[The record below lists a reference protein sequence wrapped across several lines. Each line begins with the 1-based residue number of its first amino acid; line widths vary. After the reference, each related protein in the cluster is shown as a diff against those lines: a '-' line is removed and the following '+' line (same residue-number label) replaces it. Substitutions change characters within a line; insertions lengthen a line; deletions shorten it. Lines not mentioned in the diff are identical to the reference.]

1 MGIKCPLC
9 GSPMWTVATGKAETH
24 AAIVRRRA
32 CQKKRCGHRITFY
45 EMQGEDFI
53 AMKKELTK
61 LRRITSKKRAKQGE
75 EVKKPAARK
84 PKQPKVIRAED
95 IKLTAYA
102 EKLLNK

>member
-1 MGIKCPLC
+1 MGTKCPLC

-24 AAIVRRRA
+24 PAIVRRRA

-61 LRRITSKKRAKQGE
+61 LRRITSKKRAKQGA

-84 PKQPKVIRAED
+84 PKQPKVIKAED

-102 EKLLNK
+102 ERLLNK